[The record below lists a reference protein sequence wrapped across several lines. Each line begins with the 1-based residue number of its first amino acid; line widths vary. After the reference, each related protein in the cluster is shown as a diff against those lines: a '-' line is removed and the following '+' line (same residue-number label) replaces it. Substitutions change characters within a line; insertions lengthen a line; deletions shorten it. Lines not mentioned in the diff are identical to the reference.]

1 MWILW
6 VIFTVF
12 DKILMDNNI
21 VYDYNILIIKWLT
34 IYYSNSNGKIHV
46 YVLV

>member
-21 VYDYNILIIKWLT
+21 VYDYNILIIK
-34 IYYSNSNGKIHV
+34 
-46 YVLV
+46 

>member
-21 VYDYNILIIKWLT
+21 VYDHNILIIK
-34 IYYSNSNGKIHV
+34 
-46 YVLV
+46 